1 MDLTRN
7 ITEKIDLRALGVK
20 LGVPLT
26 EIDAAIT
33 NNNSHITEA
42 TYIVL
47 RDWRT
52 GQGDD
57 KVAWRNLKITLQS
70 AGLNNL
76 INLLHKKTTFV
87 LIDLH
92 TKYFS

>member
-26 EIDAAIT
+26 EIDAASTT
-33 NNNSHITEA
+33 NNGKITEV
-42 TYIVL
+42 TYTVL
-47 RDWRT
+47 RDWRR
-52 GQGDD
+52 GQEDN
-57 KVAWRNLKITLQS
+57 KVAWQKLEIALQS

-76 INLLHKKTTFV
+76 INLLHK
-87 LIDLH
+87 
-92 TKYFS
+92 